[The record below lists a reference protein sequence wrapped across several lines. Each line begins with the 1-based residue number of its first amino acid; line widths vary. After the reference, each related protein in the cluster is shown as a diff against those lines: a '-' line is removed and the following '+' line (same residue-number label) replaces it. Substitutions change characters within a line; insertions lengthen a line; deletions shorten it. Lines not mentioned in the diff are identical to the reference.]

1 MLGYMERLTAAP
13 TIEEAWPL
21 HCEAMAEYGFNRL
34 LYGMTRS
41 RTRTSLGNRDDF
53 LILTNLDADYTDPF
67 INQGLYLHAP
77 MVHWALENTG
87 AGSWSWIRE
96 NAHLLTPEEH
106 KVSQFNLSKGVTS
119 GYSISFNGISPRAI
133 AAIALIA
140 DPDVSQEAVDA
151 MWENRGREIVVMNN
165 ILHLKVMNLP
175 YEVVARKTLTK
186 RQRETLEWVGEG
198 KTTQDI
204 GTIMGLTPA
213 TVEKHLRL
221 AREALDVETTA
232 QAVAKASFQNQIF
245 LVEGIGSN

>member
-1 MLGYMERLTAAP
+1 MLTYTERVMAAQSME
-13 TIEEAWPL
+13 EVWPI
-21 HCEAMAEYGFNRL
+21 HCTAMAEFGFNRL

-41 RTRTSLGNRDDF
+41 RSRESLGNRDDF
-53 LILTNLDADYTDPF
+53 LILTNLDENYTGPF
-67 INQGLYLHAP
+67 INDGLYLHAP
-77 MVHWALENTG
+77 MVRWVLENTG
-87 AGSWSWIRE
+87 AGSWSWIKE
-96 NAHLLTPEEH
+96 NAHLLTPEELM
-106 KVSQFNLSKGVTS
+106 VSEFNRSQGVAT
-119 GYSISFNGISPRAI
+119 GYSISFNGITPRAI

-140 DPDVSQEAVDA
+140 DVDVTQEAVDA
-151 MWENRGREIVVMNN
+151 MWENRGREIVAMNN

-175 YEVVARKTLTK
+175 YAVARKTLTK

-232 QAVAKASFQNQIF
+232 QAVVKASFQNQIF
-245 LVEGIGSN
+245 LVEGLAAN

>member
-1 MLGYMERLTAAP
+1 MLGYTERLMAAK
-13 TIEEAWPL
+13 TIEEAWPI
-21 HCEAMAEYGFNRL
+21 HCEAMADYGFNRL

-41 RTRTSLGNRDDF
+41 RSRESLGNRDDF
-53 LILTNLDADYTDPF
+53 LILTNLDETYTDPF

-77 MVHWALENTG
+77 MVRWVLENTG

-96 NAHLLTPEEH
+96 NAHLLTPEELN
-106 KVSQFNLSKGVTS
+106 VSQFNQEQGVKS
-119 GYSISFNGISPRAI
+119 GYSISFNGITPRAI

-140 DPDVSQEAVDA
+140 DTDVTQEAVDA
-151 MWENRGREIVVMNN
+151 MWEIRGREIVAMNN

-175 YEVVARKTLTK
+175 YDVARKTLTK

-232 QAVAKASFQNQIF
+232 QAVLKASFQNQIF
-245 LVEGIGSN
+245 LVEGLAAG